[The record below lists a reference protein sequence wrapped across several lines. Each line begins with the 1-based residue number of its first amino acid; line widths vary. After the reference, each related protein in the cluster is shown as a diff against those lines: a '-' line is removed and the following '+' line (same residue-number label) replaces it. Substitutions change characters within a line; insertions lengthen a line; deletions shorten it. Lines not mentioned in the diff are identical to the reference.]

1 MDQVGSSDF
10 PKYMC
15 LLTIGDSWVFGDDHT
30 LNNTPRKDDESTVAS
45 LNAQRAA
52 RRMAA
57 ASGSA
62 QEFEQEV
69 QESEL
74 VVEEPESAG
83 EEPESAGDGPES
95 ASEGP
100 ESVGEEY
107 HNENLSDEY
116 N

>member
-1 MDQVGSSDF
+1 M
-10 PKYMC
+10 
-15 LLTIGDSWVFGDDHT
+15 IGDSWVFGDDHV
-30 LNNTPRKDDESTVAS
+30 LNNTLCQDDESTVAS

-52 RRMAA
+52 HRMAA

-74 VVEEPESAG
+74 VGKEPKSAG
-83 EEPESAGDGPES
+83 EE
-95 ASEGP
+95 
-100 ESVGEEY
+100 Y
-107 HNENLSDEY
+107 YNENLLDKY